1 MGVLL
6 HTPVMMSITISHFS
20 IVFSKFNVIYYFFC
34 FIIIYFIFKIN
45 QSSISNLENR
55 INCYIFPERAQKTIR
70 AQNRFKNQ
78 FSSRLEQKNLE
89 LQQLMN
95 FAEFSDLFSL
105 EANVFDDIAS
115 LL

>member
-1 MGVLL
+1 M
-6 HTPVMMSITISHFS
+6 
-20 IVFSKFNVIYYFFC
+20 IYINLAIQLI
-34 FIIIYFIFKIN
+34 IIIYFIFKIN

-55 INCYIFPERAQKTIR
+55 INCYIFPEKAQKTIR

-95 FAEFSDLFSL
+95 FAEFSDLFSITLTAGQNPRAGL
-105 EANVFDDIAS
+105 EKICPLISKNLS
-115 LL
+115 K